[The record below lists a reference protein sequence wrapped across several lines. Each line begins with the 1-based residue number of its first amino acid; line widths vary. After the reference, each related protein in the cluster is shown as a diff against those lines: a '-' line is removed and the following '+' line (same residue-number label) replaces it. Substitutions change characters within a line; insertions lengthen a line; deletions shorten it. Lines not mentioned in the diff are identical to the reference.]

1 MSLTIPRFIHSSLRK
16 GESVI
21 QHSITTHWTI
31 FYLFAG
37 YCSRTFFPLLPRGP
51 WCGTYIPSVQQQIL
65 MRKLL
70 IVDDVAC
77 HARRNII
84 NNNCCTHTHQK
95 QQRCRRRRR
104 LWHQHR
110 ELLSSA
116 ATKKT
121 KHWLWHHIVSHDS
134 NENNNVSNRI
144 NNNSNNNTRT
154 HQLTKKLSDQKH
166 LLTTITVS
174 TDIRSRLARRLIV
187 GQSIL
192 LYTMVYSE
200 KWNASVIF
208 LYSIKSLISKIFIYI
223 IQLKTSKS
231 IPIP

>member
-1 MSLTIPRFIHSSLRK
+1 MGHSSELLQFWPYQGLSTHLYAK
-16 GESVI
+16 AESVI
-21 QHSITTHWTI
+21 QHSITTHGTI
-31 FYLFAG
+31 FYLFTG
-37 YCSRTFFPLLPRGP
+37 YCRRTFFPLLPRGP
-51 WCGTYIPSVQQQIL
+51 GCGTYIPSVQQQIL

-84 NNNCCTHTHQK
+84 NNNCCTHTQK
-95 QQRCRRRRR
+95 T
-104 LWHQHR
+104 
-110 ELLSSA
+110 
-116 ATKKT
+116 ATMSKKKT
-121 KHWLWHHIVSHDS
+121 TVASTSRTTFLNNNKTLAVASHSWSHDS

-208 LYSIKSLISKIFIYI
+208 LYSIEF
-223 IQLKTSKS
+223 
-231 IPIP
+231 